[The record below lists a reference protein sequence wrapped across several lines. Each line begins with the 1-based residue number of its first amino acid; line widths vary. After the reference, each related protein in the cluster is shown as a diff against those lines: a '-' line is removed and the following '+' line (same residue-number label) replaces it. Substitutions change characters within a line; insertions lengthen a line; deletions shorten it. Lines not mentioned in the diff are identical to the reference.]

1 MTVRSVFLAFCWAAA
16 AAAAPLDRPREIR
29 MSLDDRFRL
38 APSDRWDV
46 SVERELSLRFADV
59 HITPRTGQ
67 DFDLMLYFKCDT
79 PDLAVFDTP
88 EKMEWSLLKSS
99 ESYRPHVRETIF
111 EPKRLDVGG
120 RYGFLLVLTDAKL
133 ADLDV
138 VPEGQ
143 FKYLFRGMV
152 RLSDDSALGF
162 SLMANERDS
171 PLVDE
176 LLGYAYGFVRAK
188 E

>member
-59 HITPRTGQ
+59 HVVPKTGRT
-67 DFDLMLYFKCDT
+67 FDLMLYFKCDT
-79 PDLAVFDTP
+79 PDLARYDTP
-88 EKMEWSLLKSS
+88 EKMERSLLESS
-99 ESYRPHVRETIF
+99 EFYRPHVLETVF

-120 RYGFLLVLTDAKL
+120 RYGFLLVLTDAQL

-143 FKYLFRGMV
+143 FKYLLRGMV

-162 SLMANERDS
+162 SLMANERDT

-176 LLGYAYGFVRAK
+176 LLGYAFGFVKAK

>member
-1 MTVRSVFLAFCWAAA
+1 MTARSVFLAFCWAAA
-16 AAAAPLDRPREIR
+16 AAAAPLDRPHEIR
-29 MSLDDRFRL
+29 LSLDDRFRL
-38 APSDRWDV
+38 APSDRWDIDV
-46 SVERELSLRFADV
+46 QRELTLRFADV
-59 HITPRTGQ
+59 HVAPKTGR
-67 DFDLMLYFKCDT
+67 DFDLMLFFKCDT

-88 EKMEWSLLKSS
+88 EKMERSLLKSS
-99 ESYRPHVRETIF
+99 ESYRPHVRETVF

-138 VPEGQ
+138 VPEGE
-143 FKYLFRGMV
+143 FKYLVRGMV

-162 SLMANERDS
+162 SLMTNERDT

-176 LLGYAYGFVRAK
+176 LLGYAFGFVKAK